1 MSDVNEEDL
10 DAIENEPD
18 PADESADEE
27 ASGDTGEESS
37 GDTGEESSGD
47 KGEDKDKEEPA
58 TNWRDA
64 IKDEKLRKQ
73 AERYNTPEDAVKNIL
88 NLRQQLSKSITKPGK
103 DSDEVEVASFRKQ
116 MGIPET
122 PDGYHF
128 PPPASEEENTE
139 EFQASQEKWKGLL
152 HENNVPK
159 DAAESIVKAY
169 REDVENMAKAE
180 KKADDDYAKAGED
193 ALREEWGGD
202 FDKNKQFANSAAET
216 LFGEDFEEVRA
227 LTDKSGRFILDNPVF
242 VKGLSQIGREM
253 GEGNLGQSTL
263 NENQRD
269 SLQEQADQYRAKA
282 KEANRQGRTAEAQ
295 KWDAKER
302 EVLGKLSGTQ
312 GLVGSEGRTF

>member
-47 KGEDKDKEEPA
+47 KGEDKDKDKEEPA
-58 TNWRDA
+58 ANWRDA

-128 PPPASEEENTE
+128 PPPASERKVEGSSSRKQRPERCSRNHR
-139 EFQASQEKWKGLL
+139 KGL
-152 HENNVPK
+152 PRRRRK
-159 DAAESIVKAY
+159 Y
-169 REDVENMAKAE
+169 
-180 KKADDDYAKAGED
+180 
-193 ALREEWGGD
+193 
-202 FDKNKQFANSAAET
+202 
-216 LFGEDFEEVRA
+216 
-227 LTDKSGRFILDNPVF
+227 
-242 VKGLSQIGREM
+242 
-253 GEGNLGQSTL
+253 GQSG
-263 NENQRD
+263 
-269 SLQEQADQYRAKA
+269 
-282 KEANRQGRTAEAQ
+282 KESRR
-295 KWDAKER
+295 
-302 EVLGKLSGTQ
+302 
-312 GLVGSEGRTF
+312 